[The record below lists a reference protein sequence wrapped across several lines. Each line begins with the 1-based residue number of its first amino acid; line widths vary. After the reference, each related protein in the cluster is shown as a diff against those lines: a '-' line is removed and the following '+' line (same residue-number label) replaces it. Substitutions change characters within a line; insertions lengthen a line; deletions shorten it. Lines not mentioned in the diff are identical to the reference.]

1 MIEKNYMKLLELK
14 DTEYKKFIDKL
25 IPNIDSEN
33 IIGIRMPILRKYKKT
48 LNKEEQY
55 EILNTLPHK
64 YYEENNLHCLI
75 INDIDNYDKLIFE
88 IEKFLPYIDNWAT
101 CDLIRPSIFKFNLE
115 NLYNNIKKWIN
126 SDHTYTIRFA
136 IEMLMV
142 FYLEKNF
149 KKEYLDI
156 VSNIK
161 TDEYYVKMMIAWYF
175 ATAIDKQYETSIKYL
190 ENNKLDLFTH
200 NKAIQKIKE
209 SYKISKKIK
218 EYVNTLKRKEK
229 NE

>member
-14 DTEYKKFIDKL
+14 DIEYKKFIDKL

-64 YYEENNLHCLI
+64 YYEENNLHGLI

-126 SDHTYTIRFA
+126 SAHTYTIRFA

-149 KKEYLDI
+149 KKEHLDI